1 MSPIAKLPKFLTFS
15 YRVNLMNTQFAVFC
29 MRTSLAHL
37 NSKISK
43 IDICEMS
50 TTFLQKQVATAQKWE
65 ETYEKLKC
73 LTSKNDAVD
82 QEISKLSKRNDSQ
95 ECEIST
101 QITKINQLVKEYAT
115 KRETI
120 NIFNNLK
127 KKEEELDAGCEELK
141 KGLESLKNW
150 EQELR
155 TSNQQKQ
162 VNISHVNFP

>member
-1 MSPIAKLPKFLTFS
+1 M
-15 YRVNLMNTQFAVFC
+15 
-29 MRTSLAHL
+29 
-37 NSKISK
+37 
-43 IDICEMS
+43 
-50 TTFLQKQVATAQKWE
+50 ATAQKWE